1 MIARA
6 TTTVSVLGGAT
17 VDPVFQDT
25 IDGFTVLRTGVL
37 ASLIENQRTVR
48 QPGSDNPR
56 IIRTHI
62 ARLGSGEDV
71 DETNSIKDETTGEI
85 YAVVSVTRNAN
96 PQSRQDLRLDLKRT
110 GRAA

>member
-1 MIARA
+1 VIARA
-6 TTTVSVLGGAT
+6 TTTVSVLGGDA

-25 IDGFTVLRTGVL
+25 MDADTVLRTGVL
-37 ASLIENQRTVR
+37 ASLIESQRTAR

-62 ARLGSGEDV
+62 ARVGCGEIL
-71 DETNSIKDETTGEI
+71 DETNSIKDESTNEV
-85 YAVVSVTRNAN
+85 YAIVSVTRNAN

-110 GRAA
+110 GPAA